1 MDINGQL
8 GSFLQNLYQLLR
20 VIGSKKS
27 CHILDAERVRA
38 HILDLSGDVFPVVQ
52 SISVAQGYSLRQ
64 SVHDLFLFRR
74 FYGGLQIADIVQ
86 AVKDTDNIDSIGD
99 GFLYEILHHVV
110 GIVVV
115 SKNILAAEQH
125 LQLGILKSGS

>member
-1 MDINGQL
+1 MT
-8 GSFLQNLYQLLR
+8 F
-20 VIGSKKS
+20 
-27 CHILDAERVRA
+27 
-38 HILDLSGDVFPVVQ
+38 
-52 SISVAQGYSLRQ
+52 
-64 SVHDLFLFRR
+64 FLFRR

-86 AVKDTDNIDSIGD
+86 AVKDTDNIDSVGD